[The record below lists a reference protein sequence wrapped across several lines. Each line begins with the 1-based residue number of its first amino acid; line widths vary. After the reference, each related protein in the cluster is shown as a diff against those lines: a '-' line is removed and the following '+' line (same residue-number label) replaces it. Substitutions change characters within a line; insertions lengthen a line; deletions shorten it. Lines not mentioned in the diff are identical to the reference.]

1 MTEQEKQF
9 REGKLLPMLIKFS
22 IPSTIS
28 ALTIIIYNVT
38 DRYFIGQSVGR
49 NGIGA
54 IAVIFPIILLLN
66 ATAMLFSIGGASL
79 AGIRMGREDI
89 KGARQVLGT
98 SMFVIIAIGIFYTVF
113 GMLFQVPIAKLMGAG
128 ENNIKYVIEYNTY
141 FFPSIVFQLIF
152 NSFCSFVRAEGNPI
166 MSMIINLSSAIANIF
181 LDYLLVMVFPFGMKG
196 AALATSISNIIPA
209 VLLWA
214 YFSRSKLL
222 KLERKYLKFNGKIMK
237 GISAIGTSAFLNQ
250 FFNGLYVYVLN
261 IQLVRY
267 GGELALAAMGIMSI
281 LRNFVNTS
289 YVGLNQGRQPILSYN
304 WGAKNFRRVKDTFY
318 SSIIITAVASAFLVG
333 IIVIKAPFMAGFFV
347 KNDPELINY
356 TVKGIHIHLGF
367 MISTAVYLSCTNYF
381 QAVGK
386 GYITSRFIFFRLI
399 VLSIPLAFILPL
411 KWGVV
416 GALLSFPVSDTLA
429 GALSLYVMYKEIKSL
444 NFKQRVEDEK
454 KLRGIRR

>member
-1 MTEQEKQF
+1 MTEQEKEF

-196 AALATSISNIIPA
+196 AALATSISNFIPA
-209 VLLWA
+209 VILWV
-214 YFSRSKLL
+214 YFSKSNLL

-304 WGAKNFRRVKDTFY
+304 WGAKNFKRVKDTFY
-318 SSIIITAVASAFLVG
+318 SSIIITAMASAFLVG

-356 TVKGIHIHLGF
+356 TVRGIHIHLGV

-429 GALSLYVMYKEIKSL
+429 GTLALYVMYKEIKSL

-454 KLRGIRR
+454 KIRGIRR

>member
-1 MTEQEKQF
+1 
-9 REGKLLPMLIKFS
+9 
-22 IPSTIS
+22 
-28 ALTIIIYNVT
+28 
-38 DRYFIGQSVGR
+38 
-49 NGIGA
+49 
-54 IAVIFPIILLLN
+54 
-66 ATAMLFSIGGASL
+66 
-79 AGIRMGREDI
+79 
-89 KGARQVLGT
+89 
-98 SMFVIIAIGIFYTVF
+98 
-113 GMLFQVPIAKLMGAG
+113 
-128 ENNIKYVIEYNTY
+128 
-141 FFPSIVFQLIF
+141 
-152 NSFCSFVRAEGNPI
+152 

-214 YFSRSKLL
+214 YFSRSRLL

-318 SSIIITAVASAFLVG
+318 SSIIITAMASAFLVG

-356 TVKGIHIHLGF
+356 TVKGIHIHLGL

-411 KWGVV
+411 KWGVI

>member
-381 QAVGK
+381 QAVRK